1 MSAMA
6 RPMRIEFNGAVY
18 HITSRGNERKKI
30 FWDDKDR
37 ELFLA
42 RLGQVHERFHWV
54 VHAYVLMSN
63 HYHLLV
69 ETPKANLSRGMRQLN
84 GVYTQ
89 EFNRRHGRVGH
100 LLQGRFKSIL
110 VEEDNYLLEVSRYII
125 LNPVRAGMVERP
137 EEYRWSSYP
146 SIIGMEKAPVFLAR
160 DMILAQFGRGKKQA
174 INHFITFVKNVIE
187 EEYPTDDL
195 HAGTI
200 LGTPQFLEKMQ
211 EKIKEKSDQ
220 VEIPRMQRHSSR
232 ESLEEIFNISSKNKA
247 ERNKRIYHAY
257 VRNGY
262 TMKEIADHLS
272 VQYITISR
280 AVKSMEN
287 PKK

>member
-1 MSAMA
+1 MA
-6 RPMRIEFNGAVY
+6 RPLRIEFPGAVY

-30 FWDDKDR
+30 FWDDQDR
-37 ELFLA
+37 ELYLA
-42 RLGQVHERFHWV
+42 RLDQIHERFHWH

-63 HYHLLV
+63 HCHLLV
-69 ETPKANLSRGMRQLN
+69 ETPMANLSRGMRQLN

-100 LLQGRFKSIL
+100 LFQGRFKAIL

-146 SIIGMEKAPVFLAR
+146 SIIGMGKTPAFLAR
-160 DMILAQFGRGKKQA
+160 ELLLAQFGRNKKQA
-174 INHFITFVKNVIE
+174 INQFINFVMNGIE
-187 EEYPTDDL
+187 AEFPTDAL
-195 HAGTI
+195 HAGVI
-200 LGTPQFLEKMQ
+200 LGTPHFLEKIQ
-211 EKIKEKSDQ
+211 GKIKEKSDQ

-232 ESLEEIFNISSKNKA
+232 ESLEEIFKISPKDKA
-247 ERNKRIYHAY
+247 ERNKRIYRAY

-262 TMKEIADHLS
+262 TMKEIADCLGVHD
-272 VQYITISR
+272 ITSSR
-280 AVKSMEN
+280 AVNRMEN